1 MKKNIAVTLILVCLF
16 FNSLALIPTFA
27 VTTFKEGVYQ
37 LSNLNVTPKNR
48 YTIQNISPD
57 NSVYIALFDEDQ
69 RQIQSIRLPPKS
81 ENYSLIPLEPSYRIV
96 IIGRGEVII
105 A

>member
-1 MKKNIAVTLILVCLF
+1 MKKSIIVILILLSLS
-16 FNSLALIPTFA
+16 FNFITLIPTFA
-27 VTTFKEGVYQ
+27 VTTYKEGVYQ
-37 LSNLNVTPKNR
+37 LFSLNITPKNR

-57 NSVYIALFDEDQ
+57 NSVYIALFDENQ
-69 RQIQSIRLPPKS
+69 RQIQSIHLAPKS

-96 IIGRGEVII
+96 IVGKGEVII

>member
-1 MKKNIAVTLILVCLF
+1 MKKNTAVILILVCLF
-16 FNSLALIPTFA
+16 FNSLALIPAIAATA
-27 VTTFKEGVYQ
+27 FKEGVYQ

-57 NSVYIALFDEDQ
+57 NSIYIALFDEDQ
-69 RQIQSIRLPPKS
+69 RQIQSIHLPPKS
-81 ENYSLIPLEPSYRIV
+81 NNYSLIPLEPSYRIV
-96 IIGRGEVII
+96 IIGKGEAII